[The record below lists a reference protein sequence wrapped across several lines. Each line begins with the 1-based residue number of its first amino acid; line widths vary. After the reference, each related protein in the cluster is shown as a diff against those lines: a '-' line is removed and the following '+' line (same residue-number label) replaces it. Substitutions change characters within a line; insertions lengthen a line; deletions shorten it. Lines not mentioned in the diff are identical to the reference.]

1 MTARPGTPAVPL
13 PFDVPPWMLWTAAG
27 LIGCAVLGLVGGT
40 VRGRRRRVVI
50 PTITFQPLPTAAG
63 SNPSMSGR
71 PARAPSIAPP
81 APLAAGPPFD
91 GPDQRAEFRRPG
103 NPVLVHIADADQQ
116 RSPWNAWVVDRS
128 RRGLRIAVE
137 RPLAVGN
144 VYTVRPIQAPP
155 TTPWT
160 ALEVRHC
167 GEMDDHWEVGCRFL
181 QPPTVAVLMLY
192 G

>member
-1 MTARPGTPAVPL
+1 MIPRPGNPAVTA
-13 PFDVPPWMLWTAAG
+13 PFDVPPWMLWTAAAM
-27 LIGCAVLGLVGGT
+27 IGCAVLGLVGGS
-40 VRGRRRRVVI
+40 VRGRRRRVVV
-50 PTITFQPLPTAAG
+50 PSITFQPLPTTGVALPTITGRAG
-63 SNPSMSGR
+63 
-71 PARAPSIAPP
+71 RAPSIAPP
-81 APLAAGPPFD
+81 APLAAGAPIN
-91 GPDQRAEFRRPG
+91 GPDLRAEFRRPG

-137 RPLAVGN
+137 RPLVVGN

-155 TTPWT
+155 ATPWT

-167 GEMDDHWEVGCRFL
+167 GEMDAHWEAGCRFL
-181 QPPTVAVLMLY
+181 KPPTVAVLMLY